1 MRLILTS
8 NDLIFASK
16 KRSLNLKYRG
26 ANWDAR
32 TNLHH
37 CYQGNL
43 RHSHRTMRS
52 CSFFI
57 YIGGHKMSK
66 KTIVMLAR
74 ILLRGLGVYVIS
86 TKTVYDDQA
95 LVLLQTI
102 LEELIGEP
110 LE

>member
-1 MRLILTS
+1 
-8 NDLIFASK
+8 
-16 KRSLNLKYRG
+16 
-26 ANWDAR
+26 
-32 TNLHH
+32 
-37 CYQGNL
+37 
-43 RHSHRTMRS
+43 
-52 CSFFI
+52 
-57 YIGGHKMSK
+57 MSK